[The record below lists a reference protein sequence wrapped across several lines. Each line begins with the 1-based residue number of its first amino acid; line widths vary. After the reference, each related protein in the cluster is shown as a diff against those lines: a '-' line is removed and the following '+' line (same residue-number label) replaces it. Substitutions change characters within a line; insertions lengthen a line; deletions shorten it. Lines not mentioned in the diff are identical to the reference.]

1 MRTYLRKLAPAALAV
16 GVACASEK
24 PVPDVSPGAADASTT
39 SANSSTGAAAPRQS
53 TFNAKVWV
61 TWQETA
67 VDCEASARALRQS
80 NPQHAWEGLRA
91 CVEIGRFRRG
101 PFTQLN
107 LLTAYWEEALRARPD
122 APRLVGQIIANR
134 GGDVD
139 GDISRLQSIRM
150 PVFTLGAAMKQPEV
164 YKGRYVIVRAK
175 LVDVKMDDKSATAML
190 AETSMRTAETVRGD
204 FYVSTYSGSSNV
216 RGSGSGS
223 GAYSTDRYGGGH
235 GSYTYGGEG
244 GYSSSGSSTYG
255 RGKLG
260 FENVVQ
266 PTGLQALGKLPEAD
280 PFLEPNKEFIFVAR
294 FDGARPASAPNTTPV
309 AALSIFTYFPPGAL
323 LME

>member
-1 MRTYLRKLAPAALAV
+1 MRTYLRKLAPAALAAIL
-16 GVACASEK
+16 ACASER
-24 PVPDVSPGAADASTT
+24 PVPDASPALPEPTAVAAG
-39 SANSSTGAAAPRQS
+39 SSGPQPRQS
-53 TFNAKVWV
+53 TFNARVWV

-67 VDCEASARALRQS
+67 VDCESSARALRQS

-107 LLTAYWEEALRARPD
+107 LLTSNWEDALRSRPD
-122 APRLVGQIIANR
+122 AARLVGQVIANR

-139 GDISRLQSIRM
+139 GDISRLQSVRM
-150 PVFTLGAAMKQPEV
+150 PVFTLGAAMKQPDV
-164 YKGRYVIVRAK
+164 YKGRLVIVRAK
-175 LVDVKMDDKSATAML
+175 LVDVKSDEKSATAML

-204 FYVSTYSGSSNV
+204 VYVSTYSGSSNA

-223 GAYSTDRYGGGH
+223 GAYSTDRSGSGR
-235 GSYTYGGEG
+235 GSYTYGGDS
-244 GYSSSGSSTYG
+244 GYSSSGTSTYG

-280 PFLEPNKEFIFVAR
+280 PFLEPNKEFVFVAR
-294 FDGARPASAPNTTPV
+294 FDGARPASAPNTSPI